1 MKKLIVALSPLVVA
15 AVTFALSGCAGT
27 QSGQSSFSSA
37 PSGRNAPSSRDREL
51 SAASSPKI
59 AAAQCPA
66 QKISAHKI
74 SETQAMDLAQQ
85 YADKNLKGGYKVV
98 QPTSHTGK
106 LSKGP
111 AYGGGYPTTCF
122 NKDGDAY
129 HSVEYSFE
137 AKNVKGTSRLLSV
150 DQFGAVREY
159 RETASK

>member
-1 MKKLIVALSPLVVA
+1 MKRLALSPVVLA
-15 AVTFALSGCAGT
+15 AVAFALSGCAGT
-27 QSGQSSFSSA
+27 QSGQSFSSA

-51 SAASSPKI
+51 SAASSPKM
-59 AAAQCPA
+59 ASAQCPP
-66 QKISAHKI
+66 QRISAHKI
-74 SETQAMDLAQQ
+74 TEPEAIDLAQK
-85 YADKNLKGGYKVV
+85 YADANLKGYKVA
-98 QPTSHTGK
+98 QPTSGTGK

-122 NKDGDAY
+122 NKDGDAF

-159 RETASK
+159 RETASR